1 MKNRAYTIKSIDNFL
16 EKELRKLHKINERLM
31 NNLKGKILET
41 TIIENTQGGL
51 FAKVQTVGGQIIDDV
66 LLLYPPNTT
75 SRPQI
80 GDADSDTNLV
90 LLLKSSTDDNI
101 YGLPYNILLQ
111 PSLEVSEYIAG
122 NFVKGSKIFF
132 DKDGNVIIATA
143 NGNTIIIND
152 EGDIEIMGSSK
163 IVINGSAIEIGGA
176 VSPALNKLASMTVT
190 VPGGS
195 SAGTYPVL
203 IVTSG
208 QTADKTKV

>member
-1 MKNRAYTIKSIDNFL
+1 
-16 EKELRKLHKINERLM
+16 M

-41 TIIENTQGGL
+41 TVIENTQGGL
-51 FAKVQTVGGQIIDDV
+51 FAKVLTVGGEIFPDV
-66 LLLYPPNTT
+66 ILLYPPNTT

-80 GDADSDTNLV
+80 GDTDTDTNLV

-122 NFVKGSKIFF
+122 NFVKGSKVFF

-152 EGDIEIMGSSK
+152 EGNIEIMGSSK
-163 IVINGSAIEIGGA
+163 IIINGSAIEIGGA
-176 VSPALNKLASMTVT
+176 VSPALNKLATMTVT

-195 SAGTYPVL
+195 SAGTYPVV

-208 QTADKTKV
+208 QAADKTKV